1 MKVEE
6 ELKEFTP
13 QRDTVLTIGVFDGV
27 HIGHQRLMEY
37 LKRQAMAEDRLPG
50 VVTFRSHPQHI
61 MSPKTPLYRLI
72 TLDERIRVIKEMGIE
87 LVVPLSFNLE
97 LAQVPARDFIALL
110 QKHLRMRGLVIGP
123 DFALGKGREGDALT
137 LHQMGKEMGFWVGV
151 FAPQLIDG
159 EVVSSTVIRQAL
171 SSGDVKKVTRLLGRP
186 FLLHGRIV
194 HGDERGKQLG
204 FPTANLT
211 FSRGQAL
218 PEDGVYV
225 TKAYLEGQP
234 HPSVTNIGKRPTFG
248 ENKRTVE
255 VYLIGFNGEIYGEDL
270 RIELVDRLR
279 DEKRFSSPEELKAQ
293 IAQDVE
299 RATSMLKQVAR

>member
-1 MKVEE
+1 MKLEE

-37 LKRQAMAEDRLPG
+37 VKRQALGEDRLPG
-50 VVTFRSHPQHI
+50 VITFRSHPQHV
-61 MSPKTPLYRLI
+61 MSPRIPLYRLI
-72 TLDERIRVIKEMGIE
+72 PLDERIRLIREMGIE

-97 LAQVPARDFIALL
+97 VVQVPARDFVGLL

-123 DFALGKGREGDALT
+123 DFALGRGREGDAIALR
-137 LHQMGKEMGFWVGV
+137 QMGKEMGFWVEV
-151 FAPQLIDG
+151 FPPQMVDG

-171 SSGDVKKVTRLLGRP
+171 SSGDVGKVTRLLGRP

-225 TKAYLEGQP
+225 TKAYLGGQP
-234 HPSVTNIGKRPTFG
+234 YPSVTNIGKRPTFG

-255 VYLIGFNGEIYGEDL
+255 VYLIGFSGEIYGEDL
-270 RIELVDRLR
+270 RIELVERLR
-279 DEKRFSSPEELKAQ
+279 DEKRFSSAEELKAQ
-293 IAQDVE
+293 IGQDVE
-299 RATSMLKQVAR
+299 RAVSMLKQVAR

>member
-13 QRDTVLTIGVFDGV
+13 ERDTVLTIGVFDGV

-37 LKRQAMAEDRLPG
+37 VKRQAMAEDRLPG
-50 VVTFRSHPQHI
+50 VVTFRGHPQHI
-61 MSPKTPLYRLI
+61 MSPKTPLYRLVP
-72 TLDERIRVIKEMGIE
+72 LDERIRVIKEMGIP

-97 LAQVPARDFIALL
+97 LAQVPARDFVSLL

-123 DFALGKGREGDALT
+123 DFALGKGREGDAVALR
-137 LHQMGKEMGFWVGV
+137 QMGKEMGFWVEV

-225 TKAYLEGQP
+225 TKAYLGGQP

-248 ENKRTVE
+248 EHKRTVE
-255 VYLIGFNGEIYGEDL
+255 VYLIGFTGEIYGEDL

>member
-13 QRDTVLTIGVFDGV
+13 QRETVLTIGVFDGV
-27 HIGHQRLMEY
+27 HIGHRRLMDY
-37 LKRQAMAEDRLPG
+37 LKRQALAEDRLPG

-61 MSPKTPLYRLI
+61 MSPKTPLYRLV
-72 TLDERIRVIKEMGIE
+72 TLDERIRLIKEMGIE

-97 LAQVPARDFIALL
+97 LARVPARDFIGLL
-110 QKHLRMRGLVIGP
+110 QKHLRMQGLIVGP
-123 DFALGKGREGDALT
+123 DFALGKGREGDAIALRK
-137 LHQMGKEMGFWVGV
+137 MGKEMDFWVEV
-151 FAPQLIDG
+151 FAPQMIDG

-171 SSGDVKKVTRLLGRP
+171 LGGDVKKVTRLLGRP
-186 FLLHGRIV
+186 FVLHGRIV
-194 HGDERGKQLG
+194 HGEERGKELG

-225 TKAYLEGQP
+225 TKAYLGGQP

-248 ENKRTVE
+248 ENRRTVE
-255 VYLIGFNGEIYGEDL
+255 VYLIGFSGEIYGEDL

-279 DEKRFSSPEELKAQ
+279 DEKRFASPEELKAQ
-293 IAQDVE
+293 IGQDVE
-299 RATSMLKQVAR
+299 RATSMLKQVAQ

>member
-13 QRDTVLTIGVFDGV
+13 ERDTVLTIGIFDGV

-37 LKRQAMAEDRLPG
+37 LKRRALAEDCLPG
-50 VVTFRSHPQHI
+50 VVTFRGHPQHI
-61 MSPKTPLYRLI
+61 MSPKTPLYRLVP
-72 TLDERIRVIKEMGIE
+72 LDERIRAIKEMGIP

-97 LAQVPARDFIALL
+97 LAEVPARDFVSLL

-123 DFALGKGREGDALT
+123 DFALGKGREGDAFA
-137 LHQMGKEMGFWVGV
+137 LHKMGHDMGFWMEV

-171 SSGDVKKVTRLLGRP
+171 SSGDVRKVARLLGRP
-186 FLLHGRIV
+186 FVMHGRIV

-211 FSRGQAL
+211 FSRGQAM
-218 PEDGVYV
+218 PGDGVYV
-225 TKAYLEGQP
+225 TKAFLGGQP
-234 HPSVTNIGKRPTFG
+234 LPSVTNIGIRPTFG

-255 VYLIGFNGEIYGEDL
+255 VYLIGFSGEIYGEDL

-293 IAQDVE
+293 ISQDVE
-299 RATSMLKQVAR
+299 RAMSMLKEVAR

>member
-13 QRDTVLTIGVFDGV
+13 ERDTVLTIGVFDGV

-37 LKRQAMAEDRLPG
+37 LKRRALAEDCLPG
-50 VVTFRSHPQHI
+50 VVTFRGHPQHI
-61 MSPKTPLYRLI
+61 MSPKTPLYRLVP
-72 TLDERIRVIKEMGIE
+72 LDERIRAIKEMGIP

-97 LAQVPARDFIALL
+97 LAEVPARDFVSLL

-123 DFALGKGREGDALT
+123 DFALGKGREGDAFA
-137 LHQMGKEMGFWVGV
+137 LHKMGHDMGFWMEV

-171 SSGDVKKVTRLLGRP
+171 SSGDVRRVARLLGRP
-186 FLLHGRIV
+186 FVMHGRIV

-211 FSRGQAL
+211 FSRGQAM
-218 PEDGVYV
+218 PGDGVYV
-225 TKAYLEGQP
+225 TKALLGGQP
-234 HPSVTNIGKRPTFG
+234 LPSVTNIGKRPTFG

-293 IAQDVE
+293 ISLDVE
-299 RATSMLKQVAR
+299 KAMSMLKEVAR

>member
-72 TLDERIRVIKEMGIE
+72 TLDERIRMIKEMGIE

-225 TKAYLEGQP
+225 TKAYLGGQP

>member
-13 QRDTVLTIGVFDGV
+13 ERDTVLTIGVFDGV

-37 LKRQAMAEDRLPG
+37 LKRRALAEDCLPG
-50 VVTFRSHPQHI
+50 VVTFRGHPQHI
-61 MSPKTPLYRLI
+61 MSPKTPLYRLVP
-72 TLDERIRVIKEMGIE
+72 LDDRIRAIKEMGIP

-97 LAQVPARDFIALL
+97 LAEVPARDFVSLL

-123 DFALGKGREGDALT
+123 DFALGKGREGDAFA
-137 LHQMGKEMGFWVGV
+137 LHKMGHDMGFWMEV

-171 SSGDVKKVTRLLGRP
+171 SSGDVRRVARLLGRP
-186 FLLHGRIV
+186 FVMHGRIV

-211 FSRGQAL
+211 FSRGQAM
-218 PEDGVYV
+218 PGDGVYV
-225 TKAYLEGQP
+225 TKALLGGQP
-234 HPSVTNIGKRPTFG
+234 LPSVTNIGKRPTFG

-293 IAQDVE
+293 ISLDVE
-299 RATSMLKQVAR
+299 KAMSMLKEVAR

>member
-1 MKVEE
+1 
-6 ELKEFTP
+6 
-13 QRDTVLTIGVFDGV
+13 
-27 HIGHQRLMEY
+27 
-37 LKRQAMAEDRLPG
+37 
-50 VVTFRSHPQHI
+50 
-61 MSPKTPLYRLI
+61 LYRLV
-72 TLDERIRVIKEMGIE
+72 TLDERIRLIREMGIE

-97 LAQVPARDFIALL
+97 LAQVPARDFVGLL
-110 QKHLRMRGLVIGP
+110 QKHLRMRGLIIGP
-123 DFALGKGREGDALT
+123 DFALGKGREGDTVT
-137 LHQMGKEMGFWVGV
+137 LRKMGKEMDFWVEV

-159 EVVSSTVIRQAL
+159 EVVSSTAIRQAL
-171 SSGDVKKVTRLLGRP
+171 STGDIRRVTRLLGRP

-194 HGDERGKQLG
+194 HGDERGRELG

-225 TKAYLEGQP
+225 TKAYLGGLP

-248 ENKRTVE
+248 ESKRMVE
-255 VYLIGFNGEIYGEDL
+255 VYLIGFTGQIYGEDL

-293 IAQDVE
+293 IGQDVE
-299 RATSMLKQVAR
+299 RATSMLKQVAQ